1 MCSFISE
8 HAGNLG
14 CFSFQLSVIVER
26 CPASLRESENAAG
39 NVHWLRSEHAAWLK
53 SYENWSCFKQKE
65 DRNLEA

>member
-1 MCSFISE
+1 
-8 HAGNLG
+8 
-14 CFSFQLSVIVER
+14 
-26 CPASLRESENAAG
+26 LRESENAAG